1 MVRGDVGYETPELDI
16 ATGRT
21 TMFERKSSTEQG
33 PTDPAVQDG
42 RYDGVPNDG
51 TTSGTATGSAGAH
64 ARPVAPDG
72 ERRDADVP
80 PATATR
86 TDPVRDERTT
96 AVPETAHDKY
106 GGVNTGAA
114 FFGWLVAV
122 AITILLSGII
132 GAVAAAV
139 SDQADVTQNDA
150 ERAAN
155 TIGLV
160 AAIVLVAVLALAYY
174 TGGYVAGRMSRFD
187 GARQGL
193 GVWVIGLIV
202 TLLAV
207 AVGWIFG
214 DQYNVLDR
222 IDLPRIPIPTD
233 QVSSGGIITG
243 LVVVVVTALAAMAG
257 GTVGRRYHAKVDRHL
272 AA

>member
-1 MVRGDVGYETPELDI
+1 
-16 ATGRT
+16 
-21 TMFERKSSTEQG
+21 MFERKSSTEQG
-33 PTDPAVQDG
+33 STDPAVQDG
-42 RYDGVPNDG
+42 TVRQDGRYDGVRNDG
-51 TTSGTATGSAGAH
+51 TTPGTATGRH
-64 ARPVAPDG
+64 RRARPPGRTGRRAPRRRRPARHGDPHRPVD
-72 ERRDADVP
+72 ER
-80 PATATR
+80 TR
-86 TDPVRDERTT
+86 TSDPVRDERTT
-96 AVPETAHDKY
+96 TAPETAHEKY

-193 GVWVIGLIV
+193 GVWVIGLVV
-202 TLLAV
+202 TLIAV

>member
-1 MVRGDVGYETPELDI
+1 MVD
-16 ATGRT
+16 RT
-21 TMFERKSSTEQG
+21 SSTDSG
-33 PTDPAVQDG
+33 STDPAVQDG
-42 RYDGVPNDG
+42 TARQDGRYDGVRNDG
-51 TTSGTATGSAGAH
+51 TSAGTATGATGAH
-64 ARPVAPDG
+64 ARPVAPDSG
-72 ERRDADVP
+72 RRDTDVP

-86 TDPVRDERTT
+86 TDPVAEERTT
-96 AVPETAHDKY
+96 TAPETAHEKY
-106 GGVNTGAA
+106 GGVNAGAA

-160 AAIVLVAVLALAYY
+160 AAIILVAVLALAYY

-193 GVWVIGLIV
+193 GVWVIGLVV
-202 TLLAV
+202 TLIAV
-207 AVGWIFG
+207 AVGWVFG

-222 IDLPRIPIPTD
+222 VDLPRIPIPTD
-233 QVSSGGIITG
+233 QVSSGGLITG
-243 LVVVVVTALAAMAG
+243 LVVIVVTALAAMAG
-257 GTVGRRYHAKVDRHL
+257 GTVGRRYHVKVDRHL

>member
-1 MVRGDVGYETPELDI
+1 
-16 ATGRT
+16 
-21 TMFERKSSTEQG
+21 MFSRKSSTEQG
-33 PTDPAVQDG
+33 SDDTAVQDGTVRQDG
-42 RYDGVPNDG
+42 RYDGVRNDG
-51 TTSGTATGSAGAH
+51 TTTGTATGTTGAH
-64 ARPVAPDG
+64 ARPVEPVGDHGDGAVAP
-72 ERRDADVP
+72 A
-80 PATATR
+80 ATTR
-86 TDPVRDERTT
+86 TEPVRDERTT
-96 AVPETAHDKY
+96 THPVADERTTTVPETAHEKY
-106 GGVNTGAA
+106 GGMNTGAA

-122 AITILLSGII
+122 AITILLTGIV
-132 GAVAAAV
+132 GAVAAAL
-139 SDQADVTQNDA
+139 SDQANVTQNDA

-193 GVWVIGLIV
+193 GVWVIGLVV
-202 TLLAV
+202 TLIAV

-222 IDLPRIPIPTD
+222 VDLPRIPIPTD

-243 LVVVVVTALAAMAG
+243 LVVVVVTAIAAMAG